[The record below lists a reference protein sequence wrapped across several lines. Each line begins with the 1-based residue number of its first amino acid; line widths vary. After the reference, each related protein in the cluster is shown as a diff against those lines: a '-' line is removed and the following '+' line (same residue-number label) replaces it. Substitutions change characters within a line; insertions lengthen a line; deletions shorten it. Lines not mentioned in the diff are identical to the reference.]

1 VHLLLIVFSTG
12 FALAFPFVVL
22 LSVYNLA
29 SQKPVAFKD
38 SVTSVVHAQ

>member
-1 VHLLLIVFSTG
+1 LIFFYTG
-12 FALAFPFVVL
+12 FALVFPLIVL